1 MADRPL
7 SLWHDTL
14 PDGDDLTPRAP
25 LPGDRETDVAIVGAG
40 FTGLW
45 TALYLRRL
53 DPSLRVTLVEAEVAG
68 FGASGRNG
76 GWCSALLP
84 MGLSSMAGSAGRDA
98 AIAMQQAMFATV
110 DEVGRAAAEEGIDC
124 HYAKGGYLHLAT
136 NPAHTGRLRQELEE
150 ARRFGLGEDDLRW
163 LDRSE
168 AADRLRA
175 AGVLG
180 ALHTPHCAAIHPARL
195 ARGLATAVERH
206 GAVLHEATRATAI
219 EPGRVR
225 TDRGTLKADVVV
237 RATEGYTP
245 TLDGQRRAVVPLYSL
260 MIATEPLPETTW
272 DEIGLRHRETFNDAR
287 HLIIY
292 GQRTADGRFAFGGR
306 GAPYHFGSAVKPEFD
321 HDRATHD
328 AIAADAAHPVPGHR
342 RRRRDPRVG
351 RPARRRPGLD
361 VLRGVGPA
369 AGSGLG
375 GRLRRRRRGHHQPG
389 RPDAGRPHHR
399 TRHRSH
405 PAALGRPSLT
415 PVGARAP
422 ALAGHPGRPAPAG
435 RRRPRRDPHRPPGP
449 APDVGHRPAHGALT
463 ASGTDAAVRR
473 PHASPAPPRPP
484 APSASLAVRPGTDRS
499 PRR

>member
-25 LPGDRETDVAIVGAG
+25 LPGDRDTDVAIVGAG

-53 DPSLRVTLVEAEVAG
+53 DPALRVTLVEAEVAG

-84 MGLSSMAGSAGRDA
+84 MGLSSMADSAGRDA

-136 NPAHTGRLRQELEE
+136 NPAHTGRLREELEE
-150 ARRFGLGEDDLRW
+150 ARRFGLREDDLRW
-163 LDRSE
+163 LDRAE

-175 AGVLG
+175 VGVLG
-180 ALHTPHCAAIHPARL
+180 ALYTPHCAAIHPARL

-206 GAVLHEATRATAI
+206 GAVLHEGTRATAI
-219 EPGRVR
+219 EPGLVR
-225 TDRGTLKADVVV
+225 TDRGALRAEVVV

-245 TLDGQRRAVVPLYSL
+245 TLDGQRRTLVPLYSL
-260 MIATEPLPETTW
+260 MIATEPLDDATW

-306 GAPYHFGSAVKPEFD
+306 GAPYHYGSAVKPAFD
-321 HDRATHD
+321 HDGATHQ
-328 AIAADAAHPVPGHR
+328 AIAGTLRSLFPPIGGTAVTHEWGGPLGVARDWTCSVGLDREQGLAWAGGYVGDGVATTNLAGRTLADLITGRDTDLTRLLWVGHR
-342 RRRRDPRVG
+342 SRRWEPEPLRWLGIRTGLRLPGGADRAEARTG
-351 RPARRRPGLD
+351 RPARFR
-361 VLRGVGPA
+361 A
-369 AGSGLG
+369 WAT
-375 GRLRRRRRGHHQPG
+375 GRLMG
-389 RPDAGRPHHR
+389 R
-399 TRHRSH
+399 
-405 PAALGRPSLT
+405 
-415 PVGARAP
+415 
-422 ALAGHPGRPAPAG
+422 
-435 RRRPRRDPHRPPGP
+435 
-449 APDVGHRPAHGALT
+449 
-463 ASGTDAAVRR
+463 
-473 PHASPAPPRPP
+473 
-484 APSASLAVRPGTDRS
+484 
-499 PRR
+499 

>member
-25 LPGDRETDVAIVGAG
+25 LPGDRDTDVAIVGAG

-84 MGLSSMAGSAGRDA
+84 MGLSSMADSGGRDA

-136 NPAHTGRLRQELEE
+136 NPAHTGRLREELEE

-163 LDRSE
+163 LDRAE

-219 EPGRVR
+219 EPGACAPTGARSR
-225 TDRGTLKADVVV
+225 PTSSSGPP
-237 RATEGYTP
+237 RATRP
-245 TLDGQRRAVVPLYSL
+245 RS
-260 MIATEPLPETTW
+260 
-272 DEIGLRHRETFNDAR
+272 
-287 HLIIY
+287 
-292 GQRTADGRFAFGGR
+292 TA
-306 GAPYHFGSAVKPEFD
+306 S
-321 HDRATHD
+321 
-328 AIAADAAHPVPGHR
+328 
-342 RRRRDPRVG
+342 
-351 RPARRRPGLD
+351 
-361 VLRGVGPA
+361 
-369 AGSGLG
+369 
-375 GRLRRRRRGHHQPG
+375 
-389 RPDAGRPHHR
+389 AGRWCR
-399 TRHRSH
+399 STRS
-405 PAALGRPSLT
+405 
-415 PVGARAP
+415 
-422 ALAGHPGRPAPAG
+422 
-435 RRRPRRDPHRPPGP
+435 
-449 APDVGHRPAHGALT
+449 
-463 ASGTDAAVRR
+463 
-473 PHASPAPPRPP
+473 
-484 APSASLAVRPGTDRS
+484 
-499 PRR
+499 